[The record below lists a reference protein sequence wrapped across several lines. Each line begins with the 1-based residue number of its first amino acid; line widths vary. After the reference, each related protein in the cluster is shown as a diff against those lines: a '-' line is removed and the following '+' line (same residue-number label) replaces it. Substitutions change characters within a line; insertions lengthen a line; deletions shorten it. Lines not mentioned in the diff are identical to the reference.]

1 MYVFDEQS
9 PLSNPSGVS
18 SVAAT
23 CEVLL
28 LSEVYASR
36 WAEVGRSE
44 GRADLTFGRPPD
56 RPEAWGVNVRAP
68 TVKARRL
75 IRPGA
80 PLSET
85 KISMLV
91 TYQMSY
97 GWSIRR
103 KEFGVTR

>member
-1 MYVFDEQS
+1 
-9 PLSNPSGVS
+9 VS
-18 SVAAT
+18 SAAAT
-23 CEVLL
+23 CEVFL

-68 TVKARRL
+68 TAEARRL

-80 PLSET
+80 PLSATE
-85 KISMLV
+85 I
-91 TYQMSY
+91 
-97 GWSIRR
+97 
-103 KEFGVTR
+103 FC